1 MKTSPLD
8 PEVPAQPLS
17 QCLELPLPVAW
28 TEAAGVRGCGWKYA
42 PRWKRDDVVEE
53 QTGREGGENCCIRT
67 F

>member
-28 TEAAGVRGCGWKYA
+28 TEAAGVRWVGI
-42 PRWKRDDVVEE
+42 E
-53 QTGREGGENCCIRT
+53 
-67 F
+67 

>member
-28 TEAAGVRGCGWKYA
+28 TEAVNFLPDQECSIHLHGVKLFKHARIFK
-42 PRWKRDDVVEE
+42 
-53 QTGREGGENCCIRT
+53 IL
-67 F
+67 